1 MASAKLD
8 VQDAEEA
15 LEDTRL
21 RAPVA
26 GTVTALDGAVG
37 QTVSGSGSSSSSASS
52 SSSSGSAAG
61 GTSAAG
67 GGTGTSGASTGST
80 STSTGFATLSQLS
93 RLDLEVSFSESD
105 IGDLK
110 VGQAASVTVTALDN
124 VKLAAKVTDI
134 GTTST
139 SSSGVV
145 SYPVTLAVTQKADG
159 VLPGMSASAEVVT
172 TQAKGISVP
181 SQAVSGRSVTV
192 RKNGKDVQTAVTTGV
207 VGDSAT
213 QVTSGLKAGDQ
224 VVLPA
229 LSTTTSTGSGAA
241 GGGAGGRG
249 GAAGGFGGAGGGFG
263 GAGGGGGFG
272 GGAPGGRG

>member
-1 MASAKLD
+1 VAAAELD

-21 RAPVA
+21 RAPVT
-26 GTVTALDGAVG
+26 GTITSLDGAVG
-37 QTVSGSGSSSSSASS
+37 QSVSGSGSSSASS
-52 SSSSGSAAG
+52 SSTTSSDTGSAAG
-61 GTSAAG
+61 GTAA
-67 GGTGTSGASTGST
+67 GGTGTTSGSS
-80 STSTGFATLSQLS
+80 SSSSSSSFATLSQLS

-110 VGQAASVTVTALDN
+110 VGQAASVSVTALDN

-172 TQAKGISVP
+172 AQGKGISVP
-181 SQAVSGRSVTV
+181 SQAISGRSVTV
-192 RKNGKDVQTAVTTGV
+192 RRDGEDTQTSVTTGL

-213 QVTSGLKAGDQ
+213 QVLSGLKAGDQ

-229 LSTTTSTGSGAA
+229 LATTSSTSGSAGGATGRAGAAGAA
-241 GGGAGGRG
+241 GGLGGG
-249 GAAGGFGGAGGGFG
+249 GAGFG
-263 GAGGGGGFG
+263 GAGGGGFTGGPPG
-272 GGAPGGRG
+272 GGRP